1 MKQNTDDGNLTE
13 DTVFWEE
20 FDTSRK
26 AHEFSREYC
35 KNKNKMLR
43 RYQRSVYVPD
53 RAKVMKAAAVL
64 ILFLAMPTLAA
75 AASGSEFFARLWGT
89 AGKKNVEAHTEE
101 VRDEEKGIAY
111 TVTYPRRNY
120 TNDNLDRA
128 EELIGEAVSYE
139 PAVKEIGDAR
149 LMVLAAVC
157 DGDAAVVE
165 FTLEQEGGIECF
177 QYSQLTNESKGAW
190 FSEDSPFYFQIAEG
204 NESIFVDLD
213 KSTEEKLYCY
223 DYIVTNF
230 TDEEIKGLTFEIY
243 RFSDK
248 GTDKEAE
255 ETDTLFVPVRKRAE
269 KKEYVNQAG
278 GVVSLS
284 PIAMKIDM
292 NAVTGIGEEEAGDP
306 WHVYYAAV
314 KYRDGNEYIVHEH
327 AIDGVHQCDADIDN
341 TGYACARTGG
351 DFVLVFNRLTDID
364 KVESVVVN
372 ETVYMPK

>member
-13 DTVFWEE
+13 DTVFLEE
-20 FDTSRK
+20 FDAPRK
-26 AHEFSREYC
+26 AHEFSGEYR

-43 RYQRSVYVPD
+43 RYRRSVYVPD

-64 ILFLAMPTLAA
+64 ILFLAMPALAA

-120 TNDNLDRA
+120 TDDNLDRA

-139 PAVKEIGDAR
+139 PAVKQIGDAR
-149 LMVLAAVC
+149 LTVLAAVC

-223 DYIVTNF
+223 DYIVTDF
-230 TDEEIKGLTFEIY
+230 TDEEIKGLTFEIH
-243 RFSDK
+243 RFSDR
-248 GTDKEAE
+248 GTDNEAE

-269 KKEYVNQAG
+269 KREYVNQAG

-284 PIAMKIDM
+284 PIAMRIDM
-292 NAVTGIGEEEAGDP
+292 NAVTGITEEEAGDP
-306 WHVYYAAV
+306 WHVYYTAV
-314 KYRDGNEYIVHEH
+314 KYRDGTEYIVHEH
-327 AIDGVHQCDADIDN
+327 AIEGVHQCDADIDN
-341 TGYACARTGG
+341 TSYACARTEG

-364 KVESVVVN
+364 KVESVAVN
-372 ETVYMPK
+372 ETVYVPK